1 MHSDLVTSF
10 LVLMK
15 ADVQLLVNSN
25 WLCVCSESPIIGIIT
40 SDGGLYMCLELYVP
54 LYVSLMMAH
63 NTLLFLQTLS
73 SLSHVLRVNLP

>member
-40 SDGGLYMCLELYVP
+40 SDGGLYVCLELYVP
-54 LYVSLMMAH
+54 LYVS
-63 NTLLFLQTLS
+63 
-73 SLSHVLRVNLP
+73 